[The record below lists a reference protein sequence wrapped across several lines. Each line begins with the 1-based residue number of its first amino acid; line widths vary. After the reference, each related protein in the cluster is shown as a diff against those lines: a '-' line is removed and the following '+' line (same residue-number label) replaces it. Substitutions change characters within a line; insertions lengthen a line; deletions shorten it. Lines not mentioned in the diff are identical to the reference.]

1 MCGPKHPPG
10 VSGRRCGPTP
20 RSLPYIAFALFPLY
34 ITLVT
39 SFKSKQEINNLGVS
53 PFWAT
58 GVTVENYVYLA
69 ENTQFFEHWMLNT
82 FIVSVLATGISV
94 LIGILAAYALARLR
108 FRGVEAFGVAVFV
121 TYLVPT
127 SLLFLPLIE
136 VVNFIDDYLP
146 IRDTYWSLV
155 LTYPTFLIPFVTW
168 LLMGYFR
175 TVPVEVEE
183 CAYID
188 GCTRL
193 RALVTIVLPMAL
205 PGVICAVLFA
215 FTLCWNEFLYSLVFI
230 QDAVHKTLSVG
241 RGDRTDSRRYLL
253 LGIAHGRL
261 YHGRTAYH
269 RAVCL
274 FHGLLCHRSHGRCHQ
289 VSPTDTGHSYDPTT
303 ETQQQCFDQKLLQN
317 VFLLRSHGT
326 HIKQG

>member
-1 MCGPKHPPG
+1 M
-10 VSGRRCGPTP
+10 VSSTTTAALEVAVRAKTP
-20 RSLPYIAFALFPLY
+20 AWRVRQTVWTYTALIPYVAFALFPLY

-39 SFKSKQEINNLGVS
+39 SFKSKQEINNLGAS

-82 FIVSVLATGISV
+82 FVVSVLATGISV

-136 VVNFIDDYLP
+136 VINFIDDYIP

-205 PGVICAVLFA
+205 PGVICAILFA

-230 QDAVHKTLSVG
+230 QDAVYKTLSVG
-241 RGDRTDSRRYLL
+241 VVTELIRGDIYYWGSLMAACITGVLP
-253 LGIAHGRL
+253 IIVL
-261 YHGRTAYH
+261 YAFFMDYYVTGLTAG
-269 RAVCL
+269 A
-274 FHGLLCHRSHGRCHQ
+274 
-289 VSPTDTGHSYDPTT
+289 
-303 ETQQQCFDQKLLQN
+303 
-317 VFLLRSHGT
+317 
-326 HIKQG
+326 IK